1 VEDALGLL
9 HGDLARL
16 HAAVLLLLVVQEHD
30 LADVL
35 ARLHELERLLD
46 LVHRE
51 GRHRQAVVV
60 ALHEVPAHLAADLG
74 GHGGVVQGQ
83 AVHVDGEERDV
94 LAERQQAQAV
104 VLEDVHLAD
113 LEEAA
118 RRAQGLDAQALVLAR
133 QRVQHDID
141 SQAVRVAHQVIEP
154 RRGARVVHVLHA
166 HGPHQLALVG
176 RPRRGVDHRAEVL
189 ADGDGRVA
197 DTTRSAVDQHLLALS
212 DARQVDQRVV
222 RGVVDRLQRRR
233 VLEGHALVDL
243 HHAPGRGVQAVGEAA
258 GLARHYAVAD
268 LEVGDVAAHS
278 RHDTRRLQAQVAPV
292 VRALVRLLGQQ
303 AQRDH
308 HVTEVE
314 RRGVDVHRHL
324 VITRGGHRARAEGHA
339 DLARHGHAVVQVGE
353 VARAVRGL
361 DLGGAR
367 VDLVDGVEARHQHL
381 ARHHGVRLLT
391 SIRQDQ
397 VRHLLKRE
405 TIHLVRRGTDACLC
419 GHR

>member
-1 VEDALGLL
+1 VEDGLHGRRHLASAVHQLAHVLLLGRVDGHDLEGHALLLHHVLEGHEGLLRVGRPRGDQEVARAVVVGVAHQLGAEATRATRDEVGGVLVEDALGLL

-197 DTTRSAVDQHLLALS
+197 DTTRSAVDQHLR
-212 DARQVDQRVV
+212 ARMW
-222 RGVVDRLQRRR
+222 
-233 VLEGHALVDL
+233 
-243 HHAPGRGVQAVGEAA
+243 APGGRREGQ
-258 GLARHYAVAD
+258 GLTYSNTNN
-268 LEVGDVAAHS
+268 L
-278 RHDTRRLQAQVAPV
+278 
-292 VRALVRLLGQQ
+292 
-303 AQRDH
+303 
-308 HVTEVE
+308 
-314 RRGVDVHRHL
+314 
-324 VITRGGHRARAEGHA
+324 
-339 DLARHGHAVVQVGE
+339 
-353 VARAVRGL
+353 
-361 DLGGAR
+361 
-367 VDLVDGVEARHQHL
+367 
-381 ARHHGVRLLT
+381 
-391 SIRQDQ
+391 
-397 VRHLLKRE
+397 
-405 TIHLVRRGTDACLC
+405 
-419 GHR
+419 